1 LGSFLSF
8 IPLMVGIA
16 DSDENIGLYDGLM
29 TSIFYREAALS
40 SLLITIPSAI
50 DVSMDIFLYLV
61 GLSSTKLFDFGN
73 SRSVKHISSASS
85 VLRLS
90 SRERMAFII
99 GIACVSVFTLT
110 TPSTEYSSNALALYF
125 SFSNFSTIVT
135 MCPIIFFLE
144 RCTKVWTPMRTF
156 LAILCTNIGSVL
168 SSISYCYLTLS
179 KEYIILNLTAA
190 AFISAATTV
199 FAYVSVICVVNSFRA
214 TVSAEGDNYGWSN
227 YGYDMFFESRAGTKF
242 YKHYVPGIYT
252 LAIMAISASNVAWYF
267 VQVDQVVVT
276 AALISLQTA
285 VAVIVFVVEIRLR
298 QNEVLSGLVS
308 PIHNM
313 DVNAVRYDIACGN
326 CKIFFNMILSIISSY
341 RDI

>member
-1 LGSFLSF
+1 MKMVITYTKLNLVICALGAFFSF
-8 IPLMVGIA
+8 IPLMVGIP
-16 DSDENIGLYDGLM
+16 DSDENISLYDSLLV
-29 TSIFYREAALS
+29 SVFYREAALS

-50 DVSMDIFLYLV
+50 DVVMDIFLYLV

-73 SRSVKHISSASS
+73 TRSVKHISSASS
-85 VLRLS
+85 VLSLS

-110 TPSTEYSSNALALYF
+110 TPSIEYSSSSLALYF

-144 RCTKVWTPMRTF
+144 RCTKVWTPLRTF
-156 LAILCTNIGSVL
+156 IAILCTNVGSVL
-168 SSISYCYLTLS
+168 SSISYCYLTQS
-179 KEYIILNLTAA
+179 KEYMILNLTAA
-190 AFISAATTV
+190 AFISAATSV
-199 FAYVSVICVVNSFRA
+199 FAYVSLICIFSSFLT
-214 TVSAEGDNYGWSN
+214 TVSAEGDSYGWSS

-267 VQVDQVVVT
+267 IQVDQVVIT

-308 PIHNM
+308 TAHT
-313 DVNAVRYDIACGN
+313 
-326 CKIFFNMILSIISSY
+326 
-341 RDI
+341 

>member
-1 LGSFLSF
+1 MNMIITYTKLNFVVCMLGAFLSF
-8 IPLMVGIA
+8 IPLFVGIA
-16 DSDENIGLYDGLM
+16 DGDKNIGLYDGLM
-29 TSIFYREAALS
+29 ASLFYREAALS

-50 DVSMDIFLYLV
+50 DVAMDIFLYLV

-90 SRERMAFII
+90 SRERMGFII
-99 GIACVSVFTLT
+99 GIACVSIFTLT
-110 TPSTEYSSNALALYF
+110 TPSIEYDSTALALYF
-125 SFSNFSTIVT
+125 SFSNFSTIAT

-144 RCTKVWTPMRTF
+144 RCTKVWTPLRTF
-156 LAILCTNIGSVL
+156 MAILCTNLGSVL
-168 SSISYCYLTLS
+168 SSISYCYPTLS
-179 KEYIILNLTAA
+179 DEYVILNLTAA
-190 AFISAATTV
+190 AFISAATCV
-199 FAYVSVICVVNSFRA
+199 FAYVSVICILNSFLT
-214 TVSAEGDNYGWSN
+214 TVSEEGDSYGWYS
-227 YGYDMFFESRAGTKF
+227 YAYDMFFESRAGTKF

-267 VQVDQVVVT
+267 IQVDQIVVT

-308 PIHNM
+308 I
-313 DVNAVRYDIACGN
+313 
-326 CKIFFNMILSIISSY
+326 SISTVPASY
-341 RDI
+341 I